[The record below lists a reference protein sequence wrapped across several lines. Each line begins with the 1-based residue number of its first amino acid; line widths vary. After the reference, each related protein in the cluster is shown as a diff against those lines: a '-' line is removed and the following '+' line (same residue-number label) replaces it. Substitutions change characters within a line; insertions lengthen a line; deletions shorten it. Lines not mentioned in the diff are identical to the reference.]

1 MSDAARLLRGVK
13 MDIKDFLDVGSFL
26 ASVAAAIGLILVA
39 WQTREAQK
47 ARYLQATLAIF
58 DDLGSEDSRTARK
71 HVYTKLPARIDKFKD
86 VDRYNAE
93 KVIASLNRAALF
105 CNTGYVNKEIIFAM
119 YGEAFVKCW
128 DKLNGLIMERR
139 KTSGIQYAK
148 EFEEAAKNASKYWR
162 L

>member
-1 MSDAARLLRGVK
+1 ME
-13 MDIKDFLDVGSFL
+13 IKELLDVGNFL

-39 WQTREAQK
+39 WQTRETQK
-47 ARYLQATLAIF
+47 TRQLQATIAIF

-71 HVYTKLPARIDKFKD
+71 YVYTKLSDFVENYKD

-105 CNTGYVNKEIIFAM
+105 CNTKHVNKEIIFAM

-128 DKLNGLIMERR
+128 DKLSSYIIEKR
-139 KTSGIQYAK
+139 KISGAQYAS
-148 EFEEAAKNASKYWR
+148 EFENAAKNASKYWK

>member
-1 MSDAARLLRGVK
+1 
-13 MDIKDFLDVGSFL
+13 MDIKDFLDVGNFL

-47 ARYLQATLAIF
+47 ARYLQATIAIF
-58 DDLGSEDSRTARK
+58 DDLGSDDSRNARK
-71 HVYTKLPARIDKFKD
+71 HVYTKLPARVEKYRD

-93 KVIASLNRAALF
+93 KVIASLDRAALF
-105 CNTGYVNKEIIFAM
+105 CNTRYVNKEIIFAM
-119 YGEAFVKCW
+119 YGEAFIKCW
-128 DKLNGLIMERR
+128 EKLSGSIMERR

-148 EFEEAAKNASKYWR
+148 DFEEAAKNAPKYWK